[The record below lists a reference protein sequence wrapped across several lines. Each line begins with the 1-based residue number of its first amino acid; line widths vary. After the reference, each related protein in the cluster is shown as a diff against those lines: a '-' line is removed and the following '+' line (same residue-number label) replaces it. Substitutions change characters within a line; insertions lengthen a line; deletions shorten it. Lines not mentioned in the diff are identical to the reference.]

1 MENTHIPNMV
11 KSERKLF
18 CRGIS
23 YINDA
28 EKWIA
33 VIRPRGQSSVHCGY
47 AETEEEAI
55 RMKDRHMIGK
65 VYGPGSKH
73 PDYKTFFDE
82 KDYDLEK
89 LGKDY
94 LQYKVETAILEAKFS
109 APSLENDVGDD
120 FLIKE
125 PVLIPIQSG
134 TGEQKYMVKSTC
146 MGASINLGTVENKE
160 GVEQLVKSY
169 LRSDKYLTIINTIQ
183 TLRDFSINK
192 FKSYPS
198 DQNFKFLMYT
208 HGQEN
213 LMELAGGKVTRQD
226 LIDNL
231 PGFVTSQTH
240 DSDTE
245 MKEEEAHV

>member
-1 MENTHIPNMV
+1 MV
-11 KSERKLF
+11 KGERKLF

-23 YINDA
+23 YINEA

-33 VIRPRGQSSVHCGY
+33 VIRPRGQSSVHVGY

-73 PDYKTFFDE
+73 PDYNLFYDE

-94 LQYKVETAILEAKFS
+94 LEYKVETAILEAKFA
-109 APSLENDVGDD
+109 APSLENGVGDD
-120 FLIKE
+120 FLIKK

-146 MGASINLGTVENKE
+146 MGASINLGTVEKKE
-160 GVEQLVKSY
+160 DVEQLVKSY
-169 LRSDKYLTIINTIQ
+169 LHGDNYQTIIKTIEG
-183 TLRDFSINK
+183 LRDFSIK
-192 FKSYPS
+192 QFKSYPS
-198 DQNFKFLMYT
+198 DQNFKLLMYA
-208 HGQEN
+208 HGQEKLLN
-213 LMELAGGKVTRQD
+213 LAGGKVTRQD
-226 LIDNL
+226 LIDSL